1 MKKNILL
8 SVITFW
14 FIGCSGGGGSSD
26 INNTTPTEYQEI
38 TDDISNNNTNID
50 PIQKEETE
58 KIEDIEEKQKKSE
71 PSVSTI
77 DPFRKYAWHIEYP
90 SDIDFIDKYNING
103 QSSAKISEAWE
114 ITQGEGVIVAIIDNN
129 FDVTHEDLRD
139 NIISSYYSVTKTSD
153 VSKNIFD
160 ISHGTST
167 TGLIIASSN
176 SLGSLGV
183 APKAKIIVI
192 KDNEYISDIDTI
204 EAFDYAQRNGA
215 KVINCSWGT
224 NNVSDGVA
232 NKIKKLY
239 DDGITIVFASGN
251 EANSLDRPWINDES
265 ELDWVIGVGSSNE
278 YNTKSSYSSYGS
290 NIDILAPAGEKIG
303 VVSTNDL
310 FGDMQDN
317 TNLLNSKYIFFEGT
331 SAASP
336 IVTGIVALMYSV
348 NPNITPKQVRD
359 IIIDKAQKIGDVS
372 YDSNGWNELY
382 SYGKID
388 ALASVL
394 EAKDLN

>member
-14 FIGCSGGGGSSD
+14 FIGCSGGSD
-26 INNTTPTEYQEI
+26 DIKTTPIEDKEITDNISNNTTNP
-38 TDDISNNNTNID
+38 
-50 PIQKEETE
+50 KEE
-58 KIEDIEEKQKKSE
+58 QGKSE
-71 PSVSTI
+71 SSLSTI

-90 SDIDFIDKYNING
+90 SDNNFINKYNIDS

-129 FDVTHEDLRD
+129 FDVTHEDLKD

-160 ISHGTST
+160 VSHGTST
-167 TGLIIASSN
+167 TGLIVASSN

-183 APKAKIIVI
+183 APKSKIIVI

-224 NNVSDGVA
+224 NNVSDAVA

-251 EANSLDRPWINDES
+251 EGNSLDRPWINDES
-265 ELDWVIGVGSSNE
+265 ELEWVIGVGSSNE

-290 NIDILAPAGEKIG
+290 NIDILAPAGERIG
-303 VVSTNDL
+303 VVTTNDT
-310 FGDMQDN
+310 FSDMQDN
-317 TNLLNSKYIFFEGT
+317 TNLLNSKYIFFQGT

-359 IIIDKAQKIGDVS
+359 IITNKAQKIGDVS
-372 YDSNGWNELY
+372 YDSNGWNKLY

-394 EAKDLN
+394 EAKDLNY

>member
-1 MKKNILL
+1 MKKQILL
-8 SVITFW
+8 SIVTFL
-14 FIGCSGGGGSSD
+14 FIGCGGSGGSGDTNITSKESIEAPDDDVDNKAD
-26 INNTTPTEYQEI
+26 IIPQEE
-38 TDDISNNNTNID
+38 DVEDIS
-50 PIQKEETE
+50 KLEV
-58 KIEDIEEKQKKSE
+58 IEEKQL
-71 PSVSTI
+71 VSTSD

-90 SDIDFIDKYNING
+90 SDIDFINKYNIDG
-103 QSSAKISEAWE
+103 QSSAKISEAWK
-114 ITQGEGVIVAIIDNN
+114 ITQGEGVIVAVIDNN
-129 FDVTHEDLRD
+129 FDVTHEDLKD
-139 NIISSYYSVTKTSD
+139 NIIDSYYSVSKTSN

-167 TGLIIASSN
+167 AGLIIASSN

-183 APKAKIIVI
+183 APKAKLIAI
-192 KDNEYISDIDTI
+192 KDSEYISDIDTI
-204 EAFDYAQRNGA
+204 ESFDYAQRNGA

-232 NKIKKLY
+232 NKIKELY
-239 DDGITIVFASGN
+239 NKGITIVFASRN
-251 EANSLDRPWINDES
+251 EGNSLDRPWINDES
-265 ELDWVIGVGSSNE
+265 ELEWVIGVGSSNE
-278 YNTKSSYSSYGS
+278 KNTKSEYSAYGS
-290 NIDILAPAGEKIG
+290 NIDILAPAGEEIG
-303 VVSTNDL
+303 VVSTND
-310 FGDMQDN
+310 FFSDMQDN

-348 NPNITPKQVRD
+348 NPNITPKQVRN
-359 IIIDKAQKIGDVS
+359 IIINNAQKIGDVS
-372 YDSNGWNELY
+372 YDSNGWNKLY